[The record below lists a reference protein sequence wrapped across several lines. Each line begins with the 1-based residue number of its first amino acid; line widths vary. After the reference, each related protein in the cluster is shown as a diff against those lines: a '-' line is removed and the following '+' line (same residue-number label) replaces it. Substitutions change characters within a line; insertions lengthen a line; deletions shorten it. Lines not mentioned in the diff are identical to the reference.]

1 MARDPLSPSSDD
13 SLLLR
18 ALDILRRRRVLAL
31 AIFGAVLASAV
42 AFALYLPDL
51 YKASALVLVERPVG
65 QLSKGMTQKLG
76 LLGCFLTRRDLYVL
90 DEPSVGLHAADV
102 HNLTDV
108 LQKFADDG
116 HTVLIIEHNMDII
129 KLADHIIDL
138 GPEGGDRGG
147 FIVAEGTPEEVAKV
161 KESYTGQYLK
171 KHLRNGRK

>member
-1 MARDPLSPSSDD
+1 M
-13 SLLLR
+13 
-18 ALDILRRRRVLAL
+18 
-31 AIFGAVLASAV
+31 F
-42 AFALYLPDL
+42 
-51 YKASALVLVERPVG
+51 
-65 QLSKGMTQKLG
+65 
-76 LLGCFLTRRDLYVL
+76 
-90 DEPSVGLHAADV
+90 

-147 FIVAEGTPEEVAKV
+147 YVVAEGTPEEVIKI

-171 KHLRNGRK
+171 KHLNQSTKKRS